1 MCVQVL
7 IKQITYAVPQQCFC
21 LLVGLFF
28 LQLTTDVI
36 KCKQDMMGRL
46 QTGWKVHFN
55 LIIKVWI
62 SVMEKKRISL
72 SVLCCNSFYRVI
84 TLEIILHFWEPY
96 HYMTL
101 LWDTGR
107 GKMVLEI

>member
-46 QTGWKVHFN
+46 QTGWEVHFN

-62 SVMEKKRISL
+62 SVMEKKMNII
-72 SVLCCNSFYRVI
+72 VCLCAVTVSI
-84 TLEIILHFWEPY
+84 KL
-96 HYMTL
+96 
-101 LWDTGR
+101 
-107 GKMVLEI
+107 